1 MAAPL
6 RALLWWVVREGSRS
20 RCPPLFVRVLLHLVR
35 VLLLLWVGILRVRL
49 W

>member
-1 MAAPL
+1 MATPL
-6 RALLWWVVREGSRS
+6 RALLWWVVREDSRS
-20 RCPPLFVRVLLHLVR
+20 RCPPLFVGVLLHLVR